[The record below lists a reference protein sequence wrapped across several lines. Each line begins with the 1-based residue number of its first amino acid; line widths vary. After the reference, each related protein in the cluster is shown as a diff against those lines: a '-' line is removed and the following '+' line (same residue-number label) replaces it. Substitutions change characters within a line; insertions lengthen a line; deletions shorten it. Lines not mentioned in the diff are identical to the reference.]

1 MNIKLKTK
9 VAGNYQDIMRLFD
22 RNLFEAL
29 KPKNA
34 KMEIVEFTGSK
45 KGDKVHLRFL
55 SPLKAEWISEITE
68 DGEDESESYFID
80 EGTTLPFPL
89 SFWKHKHV
97 VQKIT
102 EDTSYIIDDMTFKG
116 INSLFTLFLYPALY
130 VAFYPR
136 KSIYKSYFK
145 AQQNIKNTISK

>member
-1 MNIKLKTK
+1 MNIQLKTK
-9 VAGNYQDIMRLFD
+9 VDGNYQDIMRLFD

-55 SPLKAEWISEITE
+55 SPIKAEWISEITE
-68 DGEDESESYFID
+68 DGENEEETYFID
-80 EGTTLPFPL
+80 EGVKLPFPL
-89 SFWKHKHV
+89 SSWKHKHV
-97 VQKIT
+97 VRKIT
-102 EDTSYIIDDMTFKG
+102 ENSSYIIDDMTFEG
-116 INSLFTLFLYPALY
+116 INSFFTLFLYPALY
-130 VAFYPR
+130 IAFYPR

-145 AQQNIKNTISK
+145 VK

>member
-1 MNIKLKTK
+1 MNIQLKTK
-9 VAGNYQDIMRLFD
+9 VDGNYKDIMKRFD

-55 SPLKAEWISEITE
+55 SPLKAEWISKITE
-68 DGEDESESYFID
+68 DGEDENESYFID
-80 EGTTLPFPL
+80 EGEKLPFPL
-89 SFWKHKHV
+89 SSWTHRHV
-97 VQKIT
+97 VEKIT
-102 EDTSYIIDDMTFKG
+102 KDTSYIIDDMTFEG
-116 INSLFTLFLYPALY
+116 INFLFTLFLYPALY
-130 VAFYPR
+130 LAFYPR

-145 AQQNIKNTISK
+145 AHQRN

>member
-1 MNIKLKTK
+1 MNIQLKTK
-9 VAGNYQDIMRLFD
+9 VDGNYKTIMEQFD
-22 RNLFEAL
+22 RKLFEAL
-29 KPKNA
+29 KPKYG

-45 KGDKVHLRFL
+45 KDDRVHLRFL
-55 SPLKAEWISEITE
+55 SPLKAEWVSRIIE
-68 DGEDESESYFID
+68 DGEDENQSYFID

-89 SFWKHKHV
+89 ASWKHKHI

-102 EDTSYIIDDMTFKG
+102 ENTSYIIDDMTFKG

-130 VAFYPR
+130 IAFYPR

-145 AQQNIKNTISK
+145 AN